1 MYKTYSLFTGMIVSI
16 MILSNALLV
25 KAVGNFTGTLL
36 IHCIGL
42 SFAVLLF
49 LVTKTKFKSLK
60 GIPLIYLL
68 GGATGYLTVY
78 FANVSFLNLG
88 ATVTLMLSMFG
99 QITTST
105 IIDHYGFLGMNKYP
119 FRKSKLI
126 GLALMLGGVA
136 LIVFF

>member
-1 MYKTYSLFTGMIVSI
+1 MYKTYSLLTGMIVSV

-36 IHCIGL
+36 IHFIGL
-42 SFAVLLF
+42 LFAILIF

-78 FANVSFLNLG
+78 FANVSFIELG
-88 ATVTLMLSMFG
+88 ATITLMLSMFG
-99 QITTST
+99 QIITST
-105 IIDHYGFLGMNKYP
+105 LIDHYGFLDMNRYP
-119 FRKSKLI
+119 FRKAKLI

-136 LIVFF
+136 LIVFA